1 MTWSNTACL
10 TLCLLVCGAS
20 GVLAQTPAQN
30 PDSSV
35 SSNTSQ
41 PHEGSGQPAEGSET
55 GQSSPL
61 PKAQFFGGT
70 VTELDGRHITVSRA
84 SPGKS
89 PEHRTFVINVKT
101 KLSKAVKVRSHV
113 TVRYRH
119 LPEGDVALE
128 VLIRPL
134 MHTPRA
140 S

>member
-10 TLCLLVCGAS
+10 TLFLLVCGAG
-20 GVLAQTPAQN
+20 GVLARMPAQN
-30 PDSSV
+30 PDNSV
-35 SSNTSQ
+35 SSNST
-41 PHEGSGQPAEGSET
+41 QPAEGSAT

-70 VTELDGRHITVSRA
+70 VTELDGQHITVSRT
-84 SPGKS
+84 SLGKS
-89 PEHRTFVINVKT
+89 PEHRTFVINIKT
-101 KLSKAVKVRSHV
+101 KMSKTVKVRSRV

-128 VLIRPL
+128 ISIRPL
-134 MHTPRA
+134 IHTPRA